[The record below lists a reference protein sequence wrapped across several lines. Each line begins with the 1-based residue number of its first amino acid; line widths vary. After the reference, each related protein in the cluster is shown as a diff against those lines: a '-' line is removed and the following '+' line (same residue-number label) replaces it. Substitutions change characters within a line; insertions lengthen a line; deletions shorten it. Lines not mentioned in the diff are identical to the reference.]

1 MSMTRSQKEWLVR
14 GGIGTAALGLG
25 YLIFH
30 RRPEPHLALARERA
44 LEGRGEYGKK
54 HRHHHK
60 EHGRGEH

>member
-1 MSMTRSQKEWLVR
+1 MSMTRTQKEWLVR
-14 GGIGTAALGLG
+14 GSIGTAAFGLG

-30 RRPEPHLALARERA
+30 RHPEPHLARERAHA

-54 HRHHHK
+54 HRHHK